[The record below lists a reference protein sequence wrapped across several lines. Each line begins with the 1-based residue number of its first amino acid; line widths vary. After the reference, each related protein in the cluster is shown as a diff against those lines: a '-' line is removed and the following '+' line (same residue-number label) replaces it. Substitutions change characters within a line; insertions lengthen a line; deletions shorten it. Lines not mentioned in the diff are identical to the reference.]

1 MKMQN
6 IWLVGIV
13 LTALVGS
20 GAVMGMGAMN
30 DHYGMHGM
38 MHGMHD
44 EDCYEHQEC
53 EYEGEECHYHSEE
66 ECDEEHEE
74 CIKEHEDCYMD
85 EHGEDHGCVR

>member
-1 MKMQN
+1 MQN

-30 DHYGMHGM
+30 DDYDMHHM

-44 EDCYEHQEC
+44 DSDEHQEC
-53 EYEGEECHYHSEE
+53 EYEDED
-66 ECDEEHEE
+66 CDEEHEE
-74 CIKEHEDCYMD
+74 CDMD
-85 EHGEDHGCVR
+85 EHMEDHGCWK